1 MTDLDKEISKQ
12 RAEIIAETIDRT
24 LKLYGFSLATR
35 SFESGR
41 QLILIDNETDLRYK
55 VESDGE
61 IDNPPTGGTS
71 MQRRE

>member
-12 RAEIIAETIDRT
+12 RAEIIAETIERA
-24 LKLYGFSLATR
+24 LKLYDFSLAVGTGER
-35 SFESGR
+35 GNR
-41 QLILIDNETDLRYK
+41 LLLLDNETGLRYK